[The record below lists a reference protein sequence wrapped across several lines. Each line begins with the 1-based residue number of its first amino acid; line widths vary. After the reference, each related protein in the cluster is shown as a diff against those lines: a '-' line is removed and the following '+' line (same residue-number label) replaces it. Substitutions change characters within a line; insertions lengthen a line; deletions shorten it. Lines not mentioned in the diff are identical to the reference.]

1 MANITNVETMI
12 FVSYQIEPI
21 PAAFEDS
28 LYQHLFDAVWGDR
41 SMVDEDICM
50 SQNLLNFIKI
60 QSVLDQSGGVGV
72 SQGVC

>member
-60 QSVLDQSGGVGV
+60 
-72 SQGVC
+72 